1 MTNFPSFPRAL
12 SRALK
17 KRKDERSESQK
28 HQQRLRGDAFEH
40 LTRVAN
46 QFRGKYDIRNKR
58 TLVAR
63 GASESADRFSGV
75 IVASETRPGEF
86 LTGG

>member
-1 MTNFPSFPRAL
+1 MSALRRKNINNASAAMPSNTLA
-12 SRALK
+12 
-17 KRKDERSESQK
+17 
-28 HQQRLRGDAFEH
+28 
-40 LTRVAN
+40 RVAN

-58 TLVAR
+58 TLDAR

>member
-1 MTNFPSFPRAL
+1 MTNFSSFPALYLRARL
-12 SRALK
+12 EN
-17 KRKDERSESQK
+17 KDERSASQK

-40 LTRVAN
+40 LARVAN
-46 QFRGKYDIRNKR
+46 QFRGKYDIRNKL
-58 TLVAR
+58 TLDAR